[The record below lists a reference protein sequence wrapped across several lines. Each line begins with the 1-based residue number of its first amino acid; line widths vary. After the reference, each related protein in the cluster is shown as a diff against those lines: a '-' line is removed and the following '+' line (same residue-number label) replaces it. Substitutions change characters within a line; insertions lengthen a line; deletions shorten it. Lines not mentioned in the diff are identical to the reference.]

1 MQKSIIVYCS
11 FMVLVVT
18 TACENFVEVD
28 TPKNQLTGVV
38 VFEDRNTA
46 NAAVSDIFA
55 KLRDNGLITGTSLG
69 TSVNLGLYSDELLY
83 YGTADENVSHI
94 FNNSLMASNPTAR
107 QFWNDGYHQIYCANA
122 VIEGCQQSVTLSQSD
137 KNLFIGEALFIRA
150 LVHFYLVNLFNDV
163 PYITTTD
170 YQQNSLATRISKTQ
184 VYEQVV
190 SDLLQAVELLPQ
202 SYLTPERV
210 RPNKA
215 TAKAL
220 LARVFL
226 YQENWLLAET
236 MATEVIDNPDYIWEP
251 DLDRIFLKES
261 TATIWQFAPKLSGN
275 NADEASVFI
284 FASGPPPFVGLNP
297 NLVTAFE
304 PTDLRKSHWINTIT
318 DGTNTWYHACKYK
331 QNTNTGTSLE
341 YSVIFRLAEQYL
353 IRAEARLKQGNE
365 IGAKSDVN
373 LIRNTAGLPDTPA
386 TTEASLFDEIM
397 AQRRLEFFTEYGH
410 RFFDLKRTGRLN
422 TELSPNK
429 PGWNTTD
436 AHWPI
441 PETELLANPNM
452 TQNPGY

>member
-1 MQKSIIVYCS
+1 MKKLFIVS
-11 FMVLVVT
+11 ASLTLLALT
-18 TACENFVEVD
+18 TACENFVEVE
-28 TPKNQLTGVV
+28 TPKSQLTGSE
-38 VFEDRNTA
+38 VFEDHNTA
-46 NAAVSDIFA
+46 NAAVIDLFA
-55 KLRDNGLITGTSLG
+55 KVRDNGLITGSSLG
-69 TSVNLGLYSDELLY
+69 TSVNLALYADELIY

-94 FNNSLMASNPTAR
+94 FNNSLMATNPTAR
-107 QFWNDGYHQIYCANA
+107 QYWNDSYHQIYCANA
-122 VIEGCQQSVTLSQSD
+122 IIEGCQQAL
-137 KNLFIGEALFIRA
+137 NLQEPYKTQFTGEAYFIRA
-150 LVHFYLVNLFNDV
+150 LLHFYLVNLYNDV

-170 YQQNSLATRISKTQ
+170 YQQNRFATRMSKTQ

-190 SDLLQAVELLPQ
+190 TDLLQAIEMLPENYQ
-202 SYLTPERV
+202 TPDRV

-215 TAKAL
+215 TVKAL

-236 MATEVIDNPDYIWEP
+236 MATEVITSPHYVWET
-251 DLDRIFLKES
+251 DLDKIFLKES
-261 TATIWQFAPKLSGN
+261 TTTIWQFSPKLAGN

-284 FASGPPPFVGLNP
+284 FTSGPPPFVGLNP
-297 NLVTAFE
+297 DLVAAFQSE
-304 PTDLRKSHWINTIT
+304 DLRKSHWINTIT
-318 DGTNTWYHACKYK
+318 DGSNTWYHAYKYK

-341 YSVIFRLAEQYL
+341 YSVIFRLVEQYL

-365 IGAKSDVN
+365 LGAKSDLN
-373 LIRNTAGLPDTPA
+373 LIRNTAGLGDTPA
-386 TTEASLFDEIM
+386 TTEAALFDDIM
-397 AQRRLEFFTEYGH
+397 LQRRLEFFTEYGH

-436 AHWPI
+436 SHWPI